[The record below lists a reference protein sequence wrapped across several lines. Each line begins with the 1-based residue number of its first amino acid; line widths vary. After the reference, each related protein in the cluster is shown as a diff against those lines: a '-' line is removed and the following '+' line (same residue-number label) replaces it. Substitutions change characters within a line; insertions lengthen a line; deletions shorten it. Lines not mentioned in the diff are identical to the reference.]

1 MATTKAFFSG
11 RSQAIRIPKECRYP
25 DNEELCIRKYDDVLI
40 VVPTS
45 KLKETY
51 LSALN
56 SFTDD
61 YMSEGRA
68 AFVSS
73 ERESL

>member
-1 MATTKAFFSG
+1 MATTKAFISG

-25 DNEELCIRKYDDVLI
+25 DNEELCIRKYGDVLI

-51 LSALN
+51 LSAFN

-61 YMSEGRA
+61 YLSEGRA
-68 AFVSS
+68 PFAPP
-73 ERESL
+73 ERETL